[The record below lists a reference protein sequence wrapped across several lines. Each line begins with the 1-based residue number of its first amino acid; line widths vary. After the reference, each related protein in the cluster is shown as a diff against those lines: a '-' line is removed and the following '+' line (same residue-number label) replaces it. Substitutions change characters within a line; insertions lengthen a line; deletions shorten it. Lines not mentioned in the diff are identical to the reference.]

1 MPTARGTFDVTIEA
15 EPPFFEQD
23 GIKLNR
29 NVVRKEFSGDMAGT
43 SEAQMVAAYT
53 ATPGSAG
60 YVAIEH
66 FTGSVGGTSG
76 SFVLQ
81 HHGLMEKG
89 EAALTVTIVP
99 DSGTGV
105 VQELRR
111 RRYEGSY
118 ETVNRFVRP
127 LRETQLRAA
136 VTRTRFET
144 PQGPHRNPESIVFW
158 ANLAKNG

>member
-1 MPTARGTFDVTIEA
+1 MPTARGTLDVTIEA
-15 EPPFFEQD
+15 EPPFLEQD

-29 NVVRKEFSGDMAGT
+29 NMVRKEFSGDVADK

-66 FTGSVGGTSG
+66 FTGSVGGKSG

-99 DSGTGV
+99 DSGTG
-105 VQELRR
+105 ELAGISGTLDIDNDEEKHSYVLE
-111 RRYEGSY
+111 YE
-118 ETVNRFVRP
+118 
-127 LRETQLRAA
+127 
-136 VTRTRFET
+136 
-144 PQGPHRNPESIVFW
+144 HR
-158 ANLAKNG
+158 

>member
-1 MPTARGTFDVTIEA
+1 MPTARGSIDVTMEA
-15 EPPFFEQD
+15 EPPYLDQD

-29 NVVRKEFSGDMAGT
+29 NVVRKEFSGELVGA

-66 FTGSVGGTSG
+66 FSGSLGGKTG

-81 HHGLMEKG
+81 HHGLMNRG

-99 DSGTGV
+99 DSGTG
-105 VQELRR
+105 ELA
-111 RRYEGSY
+111 GISGTLDIDSGAGGHSY
-118 ETVNRFVRP
+118 VLQYQQT
-127 LRETQLRAA
+127 
-136 VTRTRFET
+136 
-144 PQGPHRNPESIVFW
+144 
-158 ANLAKNG
+158 

>member
-1 MPTARGTFDVTIEA
+1 MNTARGTFDVTIEA
-15 EPPFFEQD
+15 EPPFLEQD

-29 NVVRKEFSGDMAGT
+29 NVVRKEFSGEMVGQ

-66 FTGSVGGTSG
+66 FTGSVGGKPG

-81 HHGLMEKG
+81 HHGLMDKG

-99 DSGTGV
+99 DSGTG
-105 VQELRR
+105 ELVGISGTLEIDNGGGEHSYVLA
-111 RRYEGSY
+111 YE
-118 ETVNRFVRP
+118 
-127 LRETQLRAA
+127 
-136 VTRTRFET
+136 
-144 PQGPHRNPESIVFW
+144 H
-158 ANLAKNG
+158 

>member
-1 MPTARGTFDVTIEA
+1 MPNARGSLDVTIEA
-15 EPPFFEQD
+15 EPPFLEQD

-29 NVVRKEFSGDMAGT
+29 SVVRKQFSGDMVGK
-43 SEAQMVAAYT
+43 SEALMVAAYT

-66 FTGSVGGTSG
+66 FTGAVAGKLG

-99 DSGTGV
+99 DSGTG
-105 VQELRR
+105 ELAGISGTLEIDND
-111 RRYEGSY
+111 EGKHSY
-118 ETVNRFVRP
+118 VLQYGR
-127 LRETQLRAA
+127 
-136 VTRTRFET
+136 
-144 PQGPHRNPESIVFW
+144 
-158 ANLAKNG
+158 